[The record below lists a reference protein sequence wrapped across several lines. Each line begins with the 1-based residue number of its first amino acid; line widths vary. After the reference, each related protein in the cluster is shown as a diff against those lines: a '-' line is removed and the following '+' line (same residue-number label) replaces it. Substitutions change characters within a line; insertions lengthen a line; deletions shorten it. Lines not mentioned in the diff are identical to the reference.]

1 MVFDLTKAG
10 TFSCVPPMD
19 DVVVALLSV
28 CPTVLDVLFIWL
40 KTVGL
45 SEVTVAVEFSFA
57 CELFTD
63 SDVSVAVFTGA
74 KSARQLNSSAE
85 YDVVPVEEGLAL

>member
-1 MVFDLTKAG
+1 M
-10 TFSCVPPMD
+10 
-19 DVVVALLSV
+19 
-28 CPTVLDVLFIWL
+28 LDVLFIWL

-63 SDVSVAVFTGA
+63 SDVSAAVFTGA

>member
-19 DVVVALLSV
+19 DVVVALLSI
-28 CPTVLDVLFIWL
+28 CPTVLVVLFIWL
-40 KTVGL
+40 KTVDL
-45 SEVTVAVEFSFA
+45 SEVTVTIEFSFDF
-57 CELFTD
+57 ELFTD
-63 SDVSVAVFTGA
+63 SDVSVVVFTGV

-85 YDVVPVEEGLAL
+85 YDVVPVEEGLVL